1 MTEELP
7 LVRLTV
13 RSASVYSLHSSK
25 GTLRENRHK
34 MKLHPE
40 QKRFFGG
47 GRALLRSPT
56 EYERDDGRKRQKRVL
71 GAAGAVQT
79 KVEVEDRSVGSA
91 VGTVQVWMGH
101 KRLKKGRFPPR
112 RQRAADPLL
121 QLQADEKVEE
131 RGGGRAGGQCRGV

>member
-1 MTEELP
+1 M
-7 LVRLTV
+7 
-13 RSASVYSLHSSK
+13 
-25 GTLRENRHK
+25 
-34 MKLHPE
+34 
-40 QKRFFGG
+40 
-47 GRALLRSPT
+47 
-56 EYERDDGRKRQKRVL
+56 
-71 GAAGAVQT
+71 QT

-131 RGGGRAGGQCRGV
+131 RGGGRAGGTVQRCVGESGGGTYLSSVCSVKPAAHSAARYCTSTLRTLFMNPLDRGKSGKPMSG